1 MDEIGKMKIC
11 QTVLLV
17 YVTFRILDAGSVAS
31 GQDVSPQF
39 DFRQR
44 NRGRINSINERI
56 NLIQQLIEEEKAA
69 AARAKELAA
78 AQATIEANKLNPES
92 QAIAEDESV
101 QESGDTDKAT
111 PNSQRHDSTGILIFS
126 EPVNPLELANSL
138 FLTGNY
144 SAARKQFESQLR
156 NQQQQHTAEEK
167 AWLQCLI
174 GCCFRL
180 ESDFEPAETMFRSS
194 TKNQKSAFAFNHS
207 KWSLSY
213 IQQRRKRAE
222 EFESIEQEFD
232 TILKGRTNG
241 N

>member
-1 MDEIGKMKIC
+1 MRIS

-17 YVTFRILDAGSVAS
+17 FVTFWILVVGPIAS
-31 GQDVSPQF
+31 GQDTSTQF

-44 NRGRINSINERI
+44 NRGRIDSINKRI

-78 AQATIEANKLNPES
+78 AQAPIEANEANPDN
-92 QAIAEDESV
+92 QAIAEDESI
-101 QESGDTDKAT
+101 QETSDLDKAA
-111 PNSQRHDSTGILIFS
+111 PNSQSHDSTGIPIFS

-156 NQQQQHTAEEK
+156 SQQQRTTEED

-180 ESDFEPAETMFRSS
+180 ESNFEPAETMFRSS
-194 TKNQKSAFAFNHS
+194 TKNQESAFAFNHS

-222 EFESIEQEFD
+222 EFKSIEQEFD